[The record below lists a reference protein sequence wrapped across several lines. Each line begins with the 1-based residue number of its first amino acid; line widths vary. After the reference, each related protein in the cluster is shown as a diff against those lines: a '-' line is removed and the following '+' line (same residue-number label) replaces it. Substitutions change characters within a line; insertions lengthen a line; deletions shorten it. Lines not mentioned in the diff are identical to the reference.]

1 MSEPPSLGVEIN
13 VQHLPRRT
21 RRGFG
26 TAGGNTEGMANLFS
40 QSIHRKELLMFALGE
55 GEYHV
60 EGPSETDRT
69 GTGHGVAGSWNQ
81 SIMDLYDDDKNTC
94 ADGVRS
100 MFTALAGNS
109 PAATAT
115 RVWPLIDH
123 LDQYWTQ
130 RHAGWVEFDLGKVA
144 QPIAA
149 AVTAERERCQRGESD
164 VSSATIETAIA
175 KIQRNGGLTELR

>member
-1 MSEPPSLGVEIN
+1 
-13 VQHLPRRT
+13 
-21 RRGFG
+21 
-26 TAGGNTEGMANLFS
+26 MANLFS
-40 QSIHRKELLMFALGE
+40 QAIHRKELLMFALGE

-60 EGPSETDRT
+60 DDRS
-69 GTGHGVAGSWNQ
+69 GTGHGEHWVVGSWNN
-81 SIMDLYDDDKNTC
+81 SVMDLYDDDKATC

-123 LDQYWTQ
+123 LGQYWSQ
-130 RHAGWVEFDLGKVA
+130 RHAGWVEFELGKVA

-149 AVTAERERCQRGESD
+149 AVTAERDRCRRGESD
-164 VSSATIETAIA
+164 VSSATIEVAIA
-175 KIQRNGGLTELR
+175 KIQGNGGLTELN

>member
-1 MSEPPSLGVEIN
+1 MVLE
-13 VQHLPRRT
+13 RRAAWVGFE
-21 RRGFG
+21 RR
-26 TAGGNTEGMANLFS
+26 AGNTWGMVNLFS
-40 QSIHRKELLMFALGE
+40 QAIHRKELLMFALGE

-60 EGPSETDRT
+60 PDRSGPGDDEHSVSE
-69 GTGHGVAGSWNQ
+69 SW
-81 SIMDLYDDDKNTC
+81 STSVMDLYDDDKTTC
-94 ADGVRS
+94 AAGVQS

-130 RHAGWVEFDLGKVA
+130 RHAGWLDFDLGQVA

-149 AVTAERERCQRGESD
+149 AVSAERKRCQRGEGD
-164 VSSATIETAIA
+164 VSAATIEGAII
-175 KIQRNGGLTELR
+175 KIQRNGGLTELA